1 MEYPPRRPTTGQIAI
16 IAAAL
21 LVVIP
26 FSIISS
32 LNTVERL
39 IHGNPKTPVTA
50 DQVEVT
56 PVRLI
61 TRMEFVEAQFKTVN
75 ENKAFARYEYE
86 VTVSNYSA
94 NPRKATI
101 YAEWVDEFGNTVT
114 SHDLVNNA
122 TFAPYERRTFQ
133 GEKDILAPRHT
144 RVEGFRA
151 VARMSAITTT
161 NVAD

>member
-1 MEYPPRRPTTGQIAI
+1 MQYPPRRPTTGQIAI

-39 IHGNPKTPVTA
+39 ILGNPKTPVTA

-75 ENKAFARYEYE
+75 ENKAYARYE
-86 VTVSNYSA
+86 
-94 NPRKATI
+94 
-101 YAEWVDEFGNTVT
+101 
-114 SHDLVNNA
+114 
-122 TFAPYERRTFQ
+122 
-133 GEKDILAPRHT
+133 
-144 RVEGFRA
+144 
-151 VARMSAITTT
+151 
-161 NVAD
+161 